1 MKLSGGSTAAGSP
14 QSPRGSGAGFGGHL
28 LLRPGTCGD
37 SAPPGSRRRLQEEAV
52 NERGAREAPPAPTA
66 VSRGQPPGTAA
77 GAGCAFTSSRDVRKH
92 FLGTRGTRH
101 GEQEGT
107 LCRARSGDEGPAR
120 ALLGPDT
127 KGQQSRRDSSRRAD
141 LAGERGG
148 VSRRLAG
155 HRRAPRPRP
164 RPRRAGREGAALGR
178 ARRAGRAGRARVGP
192 QSGWEIKSLARPL
205 PQNKGFPRRPRT

>member
-1 MKLSGGSTAAGSP
+1 M
-14 QSPRGSGAGFGGHL
+14 
-28 LLRPGTCGD
+28 
-37 SAPPGSRRRLQEEAV
+37 
-52 NERGAREAPPAPTA
+52 NERGAREASPAPTA
-66 VSRGQPPGTAA
+66 VSQGQPPRTAA
-77 GAGCAFTSSRDVRKH
+77 GSGCAFTCWRDVPKH
-92 FLGTRGTRH
+92 FLSTRGTRH
-101 GEQEGT
+101 REQEGT

-155 HRRAPRPRP
+155 HRRARRP
-164 RPRRAGREGAALGR
+164 RPRRVGREGAALGR
-178 ARRAGRAGRARVGP
+178 VRRAGRAGRARVGP